1 MGYVCVASSEQTL
14 IKIKRIC
21 LLAYNFYLQAVHRLY
36 FHGNPNLIKA
46 VRNQQEVLRTMVAPS
61 SEIPCLLETAWNSR
75 SKGCLML
82 LEYCFR
88 IE

>member
-36 FHGNPNLIKA
+36 FHGNPSLIKA
-46 VRNQQEVLRTMVAPS
+46 VRNQQEVL
-61 SEIPCLLETAWNSR
+61 
-75 SKGCLML
+75 
-82 LEYCFR
+82 
-88 IE
+88 